1 MAIIVCNMSVILP
14 AILRALDV
22 GDPFM
27 QEDTVDPNFSAV
39 EIARMASTRLEP
51 VELSIPKVHDTTITN
66 SHESEEVTGAVAFQQ
81 RDSVDLIVKEGLL
94 TTHTSDVSP
103 EHSKAALLTDESDES
118 DITDSLAQVRNLPLV
133 GGDQDTVD
141 EKVKGGS
148 T

>member
-118 DITDSLAQVRNLPLV
+118 DIADSLAQLRNLPLV
-133 GGDQDTVD
+133 GGDQDTGD